1 MEWNE
6 IALIKQYT
14 GRLID
19 YFIIGLIYIYIYI
32 CIVLV
37 FFLFDSCFFL
47 LLVLEDSEGGIG
59 RIEGKGKGQNDI
71 GPGRYNTIQRF

>member
-14 GRLID
+14 GRLVD

-32 CIVLV
+32 YIYLYRFG
-37 FFLFDSCFFL
+37 FFSF
-47 LLVLEDSEGGIG
+47 
-59 RIEGKGKGQNDI
+59 
-71 GPGRYNTIQRF
+71 

>member
-14 GRLID
+14 GRLVD
-19 YFIIGLIYIYIYI
+19 YFIIGLIYIYLYRFG
-32 CIVLV
+32 
-37 FFLFDSCFFL
+37 FFSFWFLFFL